1 MKSKCLIWR
10 FRLYIFSLMSVV
22 CIGLQS
28 CQSVDKEKVKET
40 VETFFDAYVDED
52 VNLAVSIYPNIFNLK
67 GKFRKS
73 TSIDIDVKDIIVVG
87 DTNIIVKFTHHWV
100 NPFGADNATR
110 MRFYMQKRGERYQ
123 IVDSKNFCSYEDLQ
137 LYDFACK
144 TGAIVLCRDTT
155 DVMLSDQ
162 MTLAMPMLELAKTHV
177 RLQIANGLTIN
188 KNWRWETSYYGDY
201 ASGSAVVTN
210 NSQFP
215 VESPKYEVVY
225 YLSDDKTIVG
235 TDNGYVCYDIIMP
248 GQSRSFSWFTSHVG
262 NASRANLKVVFDDED
277 WIDRLIESLP
287 FDGSEF
293 DKHHRGEDWWLK

>member
-1 MKSKCLIWR
+1 MQSKCLIWR

-28 CQSVDKEKVKET
+28 CQSVDEEKVKET

-52 VNLAVSIYPNIFNLK
+52 VNLAVSIYPNIINLK

-73 TSIDIDVKDIIVVG
+73 TSIDIDVKDIIAVS

-100 NPFGADNATR
+100 NPFGADNTTR

-235 TDNGYVCYDIIMP
+235 ADNGYVCYDIIMP
-248 GQSRSFSWFTSHVG
+248 GQSRSFSWFTSYVG
-262 NASRANLKVVFDDED
+262 NASRANLKVVFDDEN
-277 WIDRLIESLP
+277 WIDNLLENLP

-293 DKHHRGEDWWLK
+293 NKHCHGEDWWPK